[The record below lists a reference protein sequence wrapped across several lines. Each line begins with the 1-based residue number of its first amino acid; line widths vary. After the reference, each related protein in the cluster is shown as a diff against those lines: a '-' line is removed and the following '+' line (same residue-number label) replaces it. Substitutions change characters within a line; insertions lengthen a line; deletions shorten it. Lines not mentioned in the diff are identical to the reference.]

1 MNMKRT
7 ITLCIAFLGLSL
19 CSVADPVDL
28 QTAQSIAIKFMATN
42 NLQLTATYQTDKN
55 AAAFYVFI
63 TTDGFVI
70 VSADD
75 CETPIIGYSREGC
88 FDPDNIPVQMEDYLQ
103 DFVVRLQYGI
113 ENHVVADAVTTRQ
126 WELVKATGRLNERK
140 DTQAVGPLLTEKW
153 HQGCLYNS
161 LCPEMDGPC
170 DHAEVGCVAVAMGQI
185 MHYWGYPASGWG
197 SNAYYN
203 FGVQLSANFGNTSY
217 DWEHMPDSLT
227 DTSSEEEI
235 SAVATLLY
243 HCGVAVNMAYNE
255 NGSNASSAKVPDAL
269 KRYFDFSRQ
278 LHRDKKG
285 NDNAAWLDKLK
296 ACLDLQR
303 PIYYSGQGSAGGHAF
318 VCDGY
323 DADDLLH
330 FNWGWGGNGDGYFAL
345 GNLNVIGYH
354 FNNNNYAI
362 LDIFPQY
369 EPCVVNATAYP
380 ATAGSIE
387 GTGEYHLGEQC
398 VLTAIP
404 AENCEFK
411 YWKDGDRIATF
422 EESITVDVEGDI
434 NDLVAYFTHRSIKHL
449 TAHYA
454 PDTSDINSPHANLTW
469 THDDNE
475 WVLLK
480 QFEIGE
486 WESTISTDNE
496 YIYTC
501 RDSIIFLDPTSVTQ
515 MSIVQKYSMDGDF
528 MEQFEMPGKICTS
541 SMVFDGNFF
550 YCNSTISLRNLYCVN
565 LANNELID
573 STRVEF
579 FTSFE
584 VLAYDETKDGFWL
597 INHHY
602 PAQIALMD
610 RQGQGIQNGPSTSLS
625 FFGAKAITAKDGSP
639 HLLLCCG
646 SVLDYDINLNSI
658 NEHPLMGIGSV
669 YGASFGKYNGKD
681 ALFVIVRNNGNYT
694 NIVRIYEIKNNLAQI
709 VNYRLYRADSQGNIV
724 MLAYEVTGTSF
735 IDHSWDNIAAG
746 EYRFGISEV
755 YSNGDESEIIWSNT
769 LVKPTD
775 GIEEN
780 NCGQEAPE
788 PSVRKVIEDGHI
800 IIIKDGKR
808 YNISGQQLN

>member
-1 MNMKRT
+1 M
-7 ITLCIAFLGLSL
+7 
-19 CSVADPVDL
+19 
-28 QTAQSIAIKFMATN
+28 
-42 NLQLTATYQTDKN
+42 
-55 AAAFYVFI
+55 
-63 TTDGFVI
+63 
-70 VSADD
+70 
-75 CETPIIGYSREGC
+75 
-88 FDPDNIPVQMEDYLQ
+88 
-103 DFVVRLQYGI
+103 
-113 ENHVVADAVTTRQ
+113 
-126 WELVKATGRLNERK
+126 
-140 DTQAVGPLLTEKW
+140 
-153 HQGCLYNS
+153 
-161 LCPEMDGPC
+161 
-170 DHAEVGCVAVAMGQI
+170 
-185 MHYWGYPASGWG
+185 
-197 SNAYYN
+197 
-203 FGVQLSANFGNTSY
+203 
-217 DWEHMPDSLT
+217 
-227 DTSSEEEI
+227 
-235 SAVATLLY
+235 
-243 HCGVAVNMAYNE
+243 
-255 NGSNASSAKVPDAL
+255 
-269 KRYFDFSRQ
+269 
-278 LHRDKKG
+278 
-285 NDNAAWLDKLK
+285 
-296 ACLDLQR
+296 
-303 PIYYSGQGSAGGHAF
+303 
-318 VCDGY
+318 
-323 DADDLLH
+323 
-330 FNWGWGGNGDGYFAL
+330 
-345 GNLNVIGYH
+345 
-354 FNNNNYAI
+354 
-362 LDIFPQY
+362 
-369 EPCVVNATAYP
+369 
-380 ATAGSIE
+380 
-387 GTGEYHLGEQC
+387 
-398 VLTAIP
+398 
-404 AENCEFK
+404 
-411 YWKDGDRIATF
+411 
-422 EESITVDVEGDI
+422 
-434 NDLVAYFTHRSIKHL
+434 
-449 TAHYA
+449 
-454 PDTSDINSPHANLTW
+454 
-469 THDDNE
+469 
-475 WVLLK
+475 
-480 QFEIGE
+480 
-486 WESTISTDNE
+486 
-496 YIYTC
+496 
-501 RDSIIFLDPTSVTQ
+501 
-515 MSIVQKYSMDGDF
+515 
-528 MEQFEMPGKICTS
+528 
-541 SMVFDGNFF
+541 
-550 YCNSTISLRNLYCVN
+550 N